1 MASLSRSALLPQC
14 SSCIRRVA
22 RQPLDGRT
30 PLQLQQQQIRTISK
44 AAKEAERNIV
54 VKLLKD
60 VPRYGRAGMADR
72 RSAALGNGRG

>member
-14 SSCIRRVA
+14 SSCVRRVA
-22 RQPLDGRT
+22 RRSLDAG
-30 PLQLQQQQIRTISK
+30 PHQQTRTISK

-60 VPRYGRAGMADR
+60 VPKFGRAGAT
-72 RSAALGNGRG
+72 ALQQTPSGPC